1 MATKADWQEA
11 TGKVWAENIR
21 LTDRAFSGLTQI
33 MLERLAGIPG
43 DHILDIGC
51 GGGELSLALGEA
63 RPNAEVTGI
72 DVSRDLVEA
81 AQQRTGAYPN
91 IHFELADAANWRK
104 DGFAPDLLVSR
115 HGVMFFD
122 DPAGAFAH
130 FREISDDGARL
141 FFSCFRSPQLN
152 VWASEAARLLQLP
165 PPPDPYAPGP
175 FAFAEEDHVRSI
187 LARAGWRDIAVHPV
201 DFRFVTG
208 AGPDSLAEALHFFT
222 KIGPA
227 ARAMKTMEEGE
238 QAEVLQRL
246 QRWLATQRSGDL
258 IALPAAAW
266 IVTARRR
273 D

>member
-33 MLERLAGIPG
+33 MLERLAGVPG
-43 DHILDIGC
+43 DRILDIGC
-51 GGGELSLALGEA
+51 GGGELSLALSEA
-63 RPNAEVTGI
+63 RPNAGVTGI

-81 AQQRTGAYPN
+81 AQRRAGEYPN
-91 IHFELADAANWRK
+91 IQFELANAATWRK
-104 DGFAPDLLVSR
+104 DGFVPDLLVSR

-122 DPAGAFAH
+122 DPVGAFAH
-130 FREISDDGARL
+130 FREISADGAQL
-141 FFSCFRSPQLN
+141 FFSCFRSLQLN
-152 VWASEAARLLQLP
+152 VWASEAVRLLELP

-187 LARAGWRDIAVHPV
+187 LARAGWRDIAVDPV
-201 DFRFVTG
+201 DFQFVTG
-208 AGPDSLAEALHFFT
+208 AGPDSLAEALDFYT
-222 KIGPA
+222 RIGPA

-246 QRWLATQRSGDL
+246 QRWLATQRGDDL
-258 IALPAAAW
+258 IAFPAAAW